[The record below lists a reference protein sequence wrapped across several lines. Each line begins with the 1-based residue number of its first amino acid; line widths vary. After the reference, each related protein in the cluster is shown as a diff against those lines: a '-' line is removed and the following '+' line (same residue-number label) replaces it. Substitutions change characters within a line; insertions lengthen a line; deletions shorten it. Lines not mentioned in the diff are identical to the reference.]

1 MRSIN
6 RSISPINHHQPECDR
21 RLRLRQWIDQ
31 SVNQSTDRSTHQ
43 PIATAPAQHIQSID
57 HQSSNECIDPVNQSF
72 NQSLCPID
80 QVNHQHLSLTH
91 SLNPSITAAACA
103 PSIDR
108 SICDANQSTHSDQL
122 YRLTQISQSIS
133 QSVDQ
138 SINQCIDSLRPAS
151 RFKPTAHHCTTTAA
165 CLAELLLEETPGR
178 SINRSDDHFINQSIN
193 QSISPSTNVVY
204 HQSISAVHQ
213 RSTNHTHSP
222 NRSFSPII
230 LAITALLTR
239 C

>member
-1 MRSIN
+1 M
-6 RSISPINHHQPECDR
+6 
-21 RLRLRQWIDQ
+21 RLRQSIDQ
-31 SVNQSTDRSTHQ
+31 SVRSIDQAINQSTNQPINQSINQ
-43 PIATAPAQHIQSID
+43 PIASAPAQHIQSID

-193 QSISPSTNVVY
+193 QSISPILDCAAGLRQRAGGGGLARRLTQHVLHS
-204 HQSISAVHQ
+204 SIVGA
-213 RSTNHTHSP
+213 
-222 NRSFSPII
+222 
-230 LAITALLTR
+230 TA
-239 C
+239 